1 MARLEDMPDWDQ
13 EYLGNL
19 PCPEFSDDPW
29 VAGPA
34 LNKRRV
40 AIITTAGLQ
49 RRGDD
54 AFMEDSADFRVIPG
68 NIDAGDLVMSHISVN
83 FDRSAFQQDLNVVFP
98 IDRLNELA
106 DEGVIG
112 SVADYHYAFMG
123 ATDPRDMEPSAR
135 HVAGLLKGDAVDAV
149 LLVPV

>member
-1 MARLEDMPDWDQ
+1 MARLEDMPEWERD
-13 EYLGNL
+13 YLTKL
-19 PCPEFSDDPW
+19 PCPSFESDPW
-29 VAGPA
+29 VDGPP
-34 LNKRRV
+34 LSQRRI
-40 AIITTAGLQ
+40 AMITTAGLQ

-54 AFMEDSADFRVIPG
+54 AFMEGSADFRILPG
-68 NIDAGDLVMSHISVN
+68 DVDAGDLVMSHISVN

-98 IDRLNELA
+98 IDRLKELA
-106 DEGVIG
+106 EQGLIG

-135 HVAGLLKGDAVDAV
+135 HVAGLFKGDKVDTV